1 MQQPNTYHQH
11 RFKPMENTE
20 ILIVIR
26 QHEPDGSYKEWT
38 AQPGLS
44 AFSATVRKEIK
55 KLLGVGKL

>member
-1 MQQPNTYHQH
+1 
-11 RFKPMENTE
+11 MENTE

-38 AQPGLS
+38 TQPGLS
-44 AFSATVRKEIK
+44 AFSAAAKKQIK

>member
-1 MQQPNTYHQH
+1 
-11 RFKPMENTE
+11 MENTE